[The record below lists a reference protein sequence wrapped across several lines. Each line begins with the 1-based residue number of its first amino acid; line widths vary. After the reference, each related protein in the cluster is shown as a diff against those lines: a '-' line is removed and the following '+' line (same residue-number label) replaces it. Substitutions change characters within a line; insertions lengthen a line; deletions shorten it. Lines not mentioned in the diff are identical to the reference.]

1 MDTHISSL
9 CNLPI
14 LCICEG
20 KWAKGVI
27 KILRNI
33 LVVIL
38 TTKKIH
44 WALGFCF
51 IQLSHN
57 TEVIFKSLSL
67 ISYFTS
73 ACVQTN
79 SC

>member
-38 TTKKIH
+38 TTKKNT
-44 WALGFCF
+44 LGIGLLFY
-51 IQLSHN
+51 
-57 TEVIFKSLSL
+57 TA
-67 ISYFTS
+67 FT
-73 ACVQTN
+73 
-79 SC
+79 

>member
-27 KILRNI
+27 KILRNV

-38 TTKKIH
+38 TKKKT
-44 WALGFCF
+44 L
-51 IQLSHN
+51 
-57 TEVIFKSLSL
+57 VIGLLF
-67 ISYFTS
+67 
-73 ACVQTN
+73 
-79 SC
+79 

>member
-33 LVVIL
+33 LAVIL
-38 TTKKIH
+38 TTKKKYIGH
-44 WALGFCF
+44 WAFVLYSFHITPRLF
-51 IQLSHN
+51 SR
-57 TEVIFKSLSL
+57 VSL
-67 ISYFTS
+67 
-73 ACVQTN
+73 
-79 SC
+79 